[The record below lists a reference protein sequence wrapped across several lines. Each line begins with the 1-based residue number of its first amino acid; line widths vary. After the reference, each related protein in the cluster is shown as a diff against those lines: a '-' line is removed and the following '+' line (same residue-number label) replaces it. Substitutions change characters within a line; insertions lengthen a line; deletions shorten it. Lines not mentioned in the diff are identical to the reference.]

1 MGLKAEY
8 VVKNSINTDIY
19 KEGNILNI
27 IFYDKK
33 TNSNLTKTGRIS
45 EISVNSF
52 VLNCSGMYDSED
64 IYVVEFKYVISAAI
78 SSEDVNGLP
87 SGLTYKPFYLDRL

>member
-33 TNSNLTKTGRIS
+33 TNSN
-45 EISVNSF
+45 
-52 VLNCSGMYDSED
+52 
-64 IYVVEFKYVISAAI
+64 
-78 SSEDVNGLP
+78 
-87 SGLTYKPFYLDRL
+87 